1 MRILVIEDEP
11 RILGFL
17 ARGLEAE
24 GFAVDTAGNGDAGL
38 RRARRNAYDLVLLDL
53 LLPGVDG
60 LTVLQELSR
69 DRPDLPVVIVS
80 ARSDLQTKLRG
91 FGLGASDYLSKP
103 FSFDELVAR
112 IRVALRR
119 SQRSD
124 GEPVLRVGALELD
137 LARREARLGTRAA
150 QLSDREFRL
159 LHHLVEHAG
168 EVISRERL
176 LSEVWGYHF
185 DPGSNV
191 VDVCVRRLRKK
202 LGAEAPIETVRHAG
216 YRLVAA

>member
-103 FSFDELVAR
+103 LRPRVPTPPPPRRAR
-112 IRVALRR
+112 GRGD
-119 SQRSD
+119 Q
-124 GEPVLRVGALELD
+124 P
-137 LARREARLGTRAA
+137 
-150 QLSDREFRL
+150 
-159 LHHLVEHAG
+159 
-168 EVISRERL
+168 
-176 LSEVWGYHF
+176 
-185 DPGSNV
+185 
-191 VDVCVRRLRKK
+191 
-202 LGAEAPIETVRHAG
+202 
-216 YRLVAA
+216 